1 MASIF
6 SDIMNLLTL
15 IRTELSDLATGVNVS
30 INASVIFVTLDFA
43 ILLSS
48 PYI

>member
-6 SDIMNLLTL
+6 SDIMNLLIL
-15 IRTELSDLATGVNVS
+15 INTEFSDFATGLNVS
-30 INASVIFVTLDFA
+30 INASVILVTLDFA

-48 PYI
+48 P